1 MTPSALAFL
10 WYLEYFLKL
19 RESKGED
26 IQ

>member
-10 WYLEYFLKL
+10 WNLEYFLKL